1 MFVCVCVILFLYTN
15 CFFGTWKLDEC
26 TLWGK
31 KLHHFCNNFVK
42 SFFLSAGCLT
52 NCHSEVATTRQ
63 YLAQNFNRFAR
74 IALPWYCNLLQ
85 KVGNVRKS
93 QVRCYNWSLASRDK
107 AARWLC
113 VHDALA
119 RCTWVTSET
128 NPSRICDK
136 ISLLISQSAMAT
148 MATAVHHMFYRSRM
162 YNEIYALRWLSLW
175 PGWLMTSAEIN

>member
-1 MFVCVCVILFLYTN
+1 MNVHCEAKNYTI
-15 CFFGTWKLDEC
+15 
-26 TLWGK
+26 
-31 KLHHFCNNFVK
+31 FCNNFVK

-63 YLAQNFNRFAR
+63 YLAQNFNRFAL
-74 IALPWYCNLLQ
+74 IALPWYCNLRR

-119 RCTWVTSET
+119 RCTW
-128 NPSRICDK
+128 SRQRQIPEGRAIK
-136 ISLLISQSAMAT
+136 YLLISQSAIAT
-148 MATAVHHMFYRSRM
+148 VVTAVHQYV
-162 YNEIYALRWLSLW
+162 LSQQDVQWNLCTTLIITVTRLTYDIS
-175 PGWLMTSAEIN
+175 GDKLMKK